1 MDSHSTDAERRRVV
15 LRLRRA
21 EGQLRAVQTMIE
33 SGAPCNDVVQQLSAC
48 RRALDKAFFD
58 VLACSVSSVA
68 RKPAP
73 EPGDTERHLDEVAEL
88 LMRFG

>member
-21 EGQLRAVQTMIE
+21 EGQLRAVQAMIE
-33 SGAPCNDVVQQLSAC
+33 SGAACNDVVQQLSAC

-58 VLACSVSSVA
+58 VLACSVASAA
-68 RKPAP
+68 RKPV
-73 EPGDTERHLDEVAEL
+73 EQPGDTEKHLEEVAEL